1 MRRTLRLSRLLLVL
15 LVFVVVPAPSEAKR
29 MSILPTQPPL
39 QRETTTNAGPK
50 RLADLWRDRPR
61 RHVADGR
68 RKEVSTT
75 APWWYRPSP
84 DVMLR
89 YPQFT
94 STHSIVAAVTTLLLL
109 VVTGVTWRIWRHR
122 QATRSSSS
130 VKTIQA
136 KQSDANFAAE
146 ERTAE
151 PASDAKATPADP
163 IDKSDHACDPA
174 DDVGNQEADAALK
187 KDLGSTPVKV
197 LPERTTNKLP
207 GKSNS
212 ENDEEEDDDDV
223 EEVEDPEL
231 RELLAGIDE
240 EEEDEIIP
248 GEFDDK
254 EEDETFRTR
263 GHTKELIPSHQERS
277 TDELKHVPAVASAA
291 DQKEVSASPKVKRV
305 TSRVRERYRQALAGQ
320 SRSSPPPPQANF
332 WPTAL
337 VQTLETL
344 ASTAAVHTTTTT
356 SNTVATTYSRGPQG
370 TSAPMVRDWVAQP
383 ASHPDQEPRNPNA
396 HQRSLPADSHTLKA
410 NEELAISPL
419 LLAGQQLWSQ
429 VRQGAARL
437 PPELSS
443 SSSPWTSTT
452 RQTSSSAP
460 QTNRRPPLTDRER
473 ARLFAASVLEESDD
487 YEKKRNMGGAAT
499 RMNQWFGA
507 WSSS

>member
-1 MRRTLRLSRLLLVL
+1 MRRTLRISRLLLVL
-15 LVFVVVPAPSEAKR
+15 LVFVAVPAPSEAKR

-39 QRETTTNAGPK
+39 QREMTTNAGPK

-68 RKEVSTT
+68 RKKVSTT
-75 APWWYRPSP
+75 APWWYRPFP

-109 VVTGVTWRIWRHR
+109 VAMGVTWRIWRHR
-122 QATRSSSS
+122 QATTSSSS

-151 PASDAKATPADP
+151 PASDAKATPADR
-163 IDKSDHACDPA
+163 IDKSDPA
-174 DDVGNQEADAALK
+174 DDAGNQEADAALK
-187 KDLGSTPVKV
+187 KDIPSILSKV

-207 GKSNS
+207 AKSNS

-223 EEVEDPEL
+223 EEDPEL

-248 GEFDDK
+248 GEADDK
-254 EEDETFRTR
+254 EEDETFRTH

-277 TDELKHVPAVASAA
+277 TDELKRGPSVASAA
-291 DQKEVSASPKVKRV
+291 DQKEVSASPKAKRV
-305 TSRVRERYRQALAGQ
+305 TSRVRERYRQALASQ
-320 SRSSPPPPQANF
+320 SRSSSPPPQANF

-337 VQTLETL
+337 VETLETL
-344 ASTAAVHTTTTT
+344 ASTAAVHTTT
-356 SNTVATTYSRGPQG
+356 SNTAATTDSRGPQG
-370 TSAPMVRDWVAQP
+370 ASAPMVRDWVAQP
-383 ASHPDQEPRNPNA
+383 ASRPDQEPRNPNA
-396 HQRSLPADSHTLKA
+396 HQRSLPANSHTLKA

-437 PPELSS
+437 PPESSS

-460 QTNRRPPLTDRER
+460 ETNRRPPLTDRER
-473 ARLFAASVLEESDD
+473 ARLFATSVLEESDD